1 MSLLP
6 ETARDASV
14 VLDGTR
20 LDLAGMTHVSAGGRI
35 VVAEEG
41 LRRVAEAADLADRL
55 AAERPL
61 YGRTTGVGAN
71 RDQPVED
78 EQVGHG
84 VAILRSH
91 AAGWGAPLPAPIVRC
106 ALGIRANQLLA
117 GGAGVHPE
125 LPVALA
131 ELACGP
137 EEDLPVVHRYGA
149 LGTSDLTALAEVG
162 LALLGERPRLGGHH
176 HRTLAVRSVDALPLM
191 SSHAFTLAEAALG
204 CQALQRLSR
213 SALTVSALTWVALNG
228 NLEAVGPAVAT
239 VTPFPGAAEVA
250 RTLSRLLAP
259 ESLQPRHIQDF
270 FGLRTWPQVHGPLL
284 DSLASLQ
291 HVIEASVNTSSE
303 NPVLLRS
310 DGTAAHHGA
319 FHAAYVALGLDT
331 ALLALT
337 RSAKAG
343 QSRIS
348 HLLTDPAS
356 WLPRFLADPTTGASG
371 LLIAEYAAGSAL
383 AVIRGQASTPASVQT
398 ISVSAGVED
407 DASFSTT
414 AAVRMGAVVDSYR
427 HLVAVELVCAVRAL
441 RMRGIVPHG
450 PLADALEACRELPG
464 DLHDRDLAPDF
475 ALAER
480 VLDDLAEL

>member
-1 MSLLP
+1 MSQP
-6 ETARDASV
+6 PDPARDAPV

-20 LDLAGMTHVSAGGRI
+20 LDLDAMRHVSAGGR
-35 VVAEEG
+35 VEVADTG
-41 LRRVAEAADLADRL
+41 LRRVAEAAALADRL
-55 AAERPL
+55 AGERAL

-78 EQVGHG
+78 EPDGHG
-84 VAILRSH
+84 IAILRSH
-91 AAGWGAPLPAPIVRC
+91 AAGWGAPLPTSIVRC

-117 GGAGVHPE
+117 GGAGVEPA
-125 LPVALA
+125 LPLALA
-131 ELACGP
+131 ELASGP
-137 EEDLPVVHRYGA
+137 EADLPVVHRYGA

-162 LALLGERPRLGGHH
+162 LTLLGERPRAGGRS

-204 CQALQRLSR
+204 CHALQQLSR
-213 SALTVSALTWVALNG
+213 AAMTVSALSWLALNG
-228 NLEAVGPAVAT
+228 NLEAVGAAVAT
-239 VTPFPGAAEVA
+239 VTPFPGAAWTA
-250 RTLSRLLAP
+250 RTVEGLLAP
-259 ESLQPRHIQDF
+259 EQLEPRQIQDF

-291 HVIEASVNTSSE
+291 QVLEASVNTSSE
-303 NPVLLRS
+303 NPVFLLA

-319 FHAAYVALGLDT
+319 FHHAYVALGLDT

-348 HLLTDPAS
+348 HLLTDPAT
-356 WLPRFLADPTTGASG
+356 WLPRFLADPTDGASG
-371 LLIAEYAAGSAL
+371 MLIAEYAAGSAL

-441 RMRGIVPHG
+441 RMRGIVPRG
-450 PLADALEACRELPG
+450 PLAGALEACRDLPTG
-464 DLHDRDLAPDF
+464 LHDRDLAPDF
-475 ALAER
+475 ALAEG
-480 VLDDLAEL
+480 LLEDLVDL

>member
-1 MSLLP
+1 M
-6 ETARDASV
+6 TATSTDTV

-20 LDLAGMTHVSAGGRI
+20 LDLDAMRHVSAGGRLE
-35 VVAEEG
+35 VAGDG
-41 LRRVAEAADLADRL
+41 LQAVAMTAALADRL
-55 AAERPL
+55 ATERPL

-71 RDQPVED
+71 RDQPVEG
-78 EQVGHG
+78 EPEAHG

-91 AAGWGAPLPAPIVRC
+91 AAGWGAPLPAPIVRA

-117 GGAGVHPE
+117 GGSGVEPA
-125 LPVALA
+125 LPLALA
-131 ELACGP
+131 EMASGP

-162 LALLGERPRLGGHH
+162 LTLLGERPRAGGHR
-176 HRTLAVRSVDALPLM
+176 HRSLAVRSIDALPLM

-204 CQALQRLSR
+204 CHALQRISR
-213 SALTVSALTWVALNG
+213 AALTVSALTWVALNG
-228 NLEAVGPAVAT
+228 NLEAVGPAVRT

-250 RTLSRLLAP
+250 RVMSDLLEP
-259 ESLQPRHIQDF
+259 QHLEPRHIQDF

-284 DSLASLQ
+284 DSLDALQ
-291 HVIEASVNTSSE
+291 QVIESSVNTASE
-303 NPVLLRS
+303 NPVFLAA
-310 DGTAAHHGA
+310 DGLAAHHGA

-348 HLLTDPAS
+348 HLLTDPAA

-441 RMRGIVPHG
+441 RMRGIEPG
-450 PLADALEACRELPG
+450 GRLAEALDACRALPA
-464 DLHDRDLAPDF
+464 DLADRDLAPDF
-475 ALAER
+475 ALAEE
-480 VLDDLAEL
+480 LLEMLASLAD

>member
-1 MSLLP
+1 M
-6 ETARDASV
+6 TATSTDTV

-20 LDLAGMTHVSAGGRI
+20 LDLDAMRHVSAGGRLQVGEDGLH
-35 VVAEEG
+35 VVAMT
-41 LRRVAEAADLADRL
+41 AALADRL
-55 AAERPL
+55 ATERPL

-71 RDQPVED
+71 RDQPVEG
-78 EQVGHG
+78 EPESHG

-91 AAGWGAPLPAPIVRC
+91 AAGWGAPLPAPIVRA

-117 GGAGVHPE
+117 GGSGVEPA
-125 LPVALA
+125 LPLALA
-131 ELACGP
+131 EMASGP

-162 LALLGERPRLGGHH
+162 LTLLGERPRAGGHR
-176 HRTLAVRSVDALPLM
+176 HRSLAVRSIDALPLM

-204 CQALQRLSR
+204 CHALQRISR
-213 SALTVSALTWVALNG
+213 AALTVSALTWVALNG
-228 NLEAVGPAVAT
+228 NLEAVGPAVRT
-239 VTPFPGAAEVA
+239 VTPFPGAGEVA
-250 RTLSRLLAP
+250 RVMGDLLEP
-259 ESLQPRHIQDF
+259 QHLEPRHIQDF

-284 DSLASLQ
+284 DSLDSLQ
-291 HVIEASVNTSSE
+291 RVIESSVNTASE
-303 NPVLLRS
+303 NPVFLAGEGL
-310 DGTAAHHGA
+310 AAHHGA

-348 HLLTDPAS
+348 HLLTDPAA
-356 WLPRFLADPTTGASG
+356 WLPRFLADPTDGASG

-441 RMRGIVPHG
+441 RMRGIEPQG
-450 PLADALEACRELPG
+450 RLAEALEACRALPT
-464 DLHDRDLAPDF
+464 DLADRDLAPDF
-475 ALAER
+475 ALAEE
-480 VLDDLAEL
+480 LLETLTPLAD

>member
-1 MSLLP
+1 MSQP
-6 ETARDASV
+6 SDTARNGTV

-20 LDLAGMTHVSAGGRI
+20 LDLAGMTHVSAGGQV
-35 VVAEEG
+35 VVAPEG
-41 LRRVAEAADLADRL
+41 LRRVAEAAALADRL
-55 AAERPL
+55 AGEQAL

-78 EQVGHG
+78 DPDGHG
-84 VAILRSH
+84 IAILRSH

-117 GGAGVHPE
+117 GGAGVEPA
-125 LPVALA
+125 LPLALA
-131 ELACGP
+131 QVASGP

-162 LALLGERPRLGGHH
+162 LALLGERPRAGGHVV
-176 HRTLAVRSVDALPLM
+176 RTVAVRSVDALPLM

-204 CQALQRLSR
+204 CEALQRISR
-213 SALTVSALTWVALNG
+213 AALTVSALSWLALNG
-228 NLEAVGPAVAT
+228 NLEAVGPAVPT

-250 RTLSRLLAP
+250 RTVAALLEP
-259 ESLQPRHIQDF
+259 EHLQPRQIQDF

-291 HVIEASVNTSSE
+291 QVIEASVNTSSE
-303 NPVLLRS
+303 NPVFLRA

-319 FHAAYVALGLDT
+319 FHHAYVALGLDT

-343 QSRIS
+343 QSRVS
-348 HLLTDPAS
+348 HLLTDPATR
-356 WLPRFLADPTTGASG
+356 LPRFLADPTDGASG

-414 AAVRMGAVVDSYR
+414 AAVRMGAVVESYR

-441 RMRGIVPHG
+441 RMRGVTPVG
-450 PLADALEACRELPG
+450 PLAQALAACEELPT
-464 DLHDRDLAPDF
+464 DLHDRDLSPDF
-475 ALAER
+475 AVAER
-480 VLDDLAEL
+480 VLDELVRA